1 MPHKKRPGTMIKSL
15 CKMAPNK
22 SDLFL
27 FLGTGFLC
35 YGAFLIW
42 PPAAYITAGLIFGCI
57 GVAQARVEA
66 PASPEEATD

>member
-1 MPHKKRPGTMIKSL
+1 MIKL
-15 CKMAPNK
+15 FCKIAPNK

-57 GVAQARVEA
+57 GVAQARVEV
-66 PASPEEATD
+66 PAASEEAAE